1 MIRCSPPSF
10 DVFALFIFRFFHCTT
25 IWARCYRAMYKNMYT
40 VQTLNALFIYSFFH
54 RDLVSRAFVFVSH
67 SFCVCSPCRAFHSRL
82 VCRHLFCF
90 WLIIF
95 SCAAERIYI
104 QEMLVI
110 KCCHPGNV
118 SCLFSLFC
126 LMFFCVLSLIL
137 CRFAEVKAVFSY
149 RNSVSYTDRYSSET
163 SLDETTTVSMALW
176 SISFI
181 VYSV

>member
-1 MIRCSPPSF
+1 MFLRCLSF
-10 DVFALFIFRFFHCTT
+10 GFFIVLLFVLGAIVLCTRT
-25 IWARCYRAMYKNMYT
+25 CTLYT
-40 VQTLNALFIYSFFH
+40 VQTLNALFVYSFFH

-67 SFCVCSPCRAFHSRL
+67 SFCVCSSCRAFHSRL
-82 VCRHLFCF
+82 VCRLLFCF

-95 SCAAERIYI
+95 SCAAERKYI

-149 RNSVSYTDRYSSET
+149 RNSVSYGWTIPIDIPRKR
-163 SLDETTTVSMALW
+163 L
-176 SISFI
+176 
-181 VYSV
+181 

>member
-1 MIRCSPPSF
+1 MFLRCLSFGFFIILLFVLGAIVLCTRPS
-10 DVFALFIFRFFHCTT
+10 TQ
-25 IWARCYRAMYKNMYT
+25 YRHSMP
-40 VQTLNALFIYSFFH
+40 QQLFIYSFFY

-67 SFCVCSPCRAFHSRL
+67 SFCVCTPCRAFHSRL
-82 VCRHLFCF
+82 VCRLLFCF

-95 SCAAERIYI
+95 SYVAERKYI

-137 CRFAEVKAVFSY
+137 CRFAEVKVVFLY
-149 RNSVSYTDRYSSET
+149 RNSVSYGWTKLIDIPQKR
-163 SLDETTTVSMALW
+163 LDVTLVDL
-176 SISFI
+176 IYI
-181 VYSV
+181 L